1 MADARNAEAMFALN
15 RLVGPEI
22 GELLEQRRFDRLRAA
37 LLELEPPDVADL
49 VEGLEQDQAAL
60 VFRLLPRDLAT
71 EVFSHL
77 EPDRQQS
84 LIASLGTERVAAL
97 INELD
102 PDDRTALLEELPAEV
117 AQRLIALLTPAERSV
132 TQSILGYP
140 EESVGRLMTPDYV
153 RVKAEWT
160 IARALDHIRKYGR
173 DAETVNVIYVIDEG
187 GRLIDDLHIRQFL
200 FASPQQTVESLM
212 DRKVVALAATDDREE
227 AVRLMQHYDLIAL
240 PVVDSRGI
248 LVGIVTAD
256 DVADV
261 AEEEAT
267 EDIQK
272 MGGMEALDAPY
283 LEIRMGQMLR
293 KRGGWLS
300 VLFVGEMLTATA
312 MAYFEH
318 EIEKAVV
325 LALFIPLI
333 ISGGGNAGSQ
343 ACSLIIRAMA
353 LGEVGLRQ
361 WWRVLRR
368 ELASGLMLGALL
380 GTIAL
385 LRIVLWPTR
394 DVLYGEHYVLIALT
408 VSFSVVGV
416 VTFGT
421 IAGSM
426 LPFLLRRLGFD
437 PAAASAP
444 FVATLVDVTGVVIY
458 FSCAALILRGTL
470 L

>member
-1 MADARNAEAMFALN
+1 MYALD
-15 RLVGPEI
+15 RLVAPEI
-22 GELLEQRRFDRLRAA
+22 GELLEARQFDQLRSA
-37 LLELEPPDVADL
+37 LLEFEPADIAELVDTLEH
-49 VEGLEQDQAAL
+49 DQAAL

-71 EVFSHL
+71 EVFSYL
-77 EPDRQQS
+77 DSEQQQN
-84 LIASLGTERVAAL
+84 LIAHLGTERVAAL

-102 PDDRTALLEELPAEV
+102 PDDRTALLEEMPAEV

-132 TQSILGYP
+132 TQAILGYP

-160 IARALDHIRKYGR
+160 IARSMDHIRKYGR
-173 DAETVNVIYVIDEG
+173 DAETVNVIYVVDDQ
-187 GRLIDDLHIRQFL
+187 GRLVDDLRIRQFL
-200 FASPQQTVESLM
+200 LADPQQTVESIM
-212 DRKVVALAATDDREE
+212 DRKVRALAATDDREK
-227 AVRLMQHYDLIAL
+227 AVRQMQHYDRVAL
-240 PVVDSRGI
+240 PVVDSRGM

-272 MGGMEALDAPY
+272 MGGMEALDVPY
-283 LEIRMGQMLR
+283 LETGFAPLLR

-318 EIEKAVV
+318 EIAKAVV

-333 ISGGGNAGSQ
+333 ISSGGNAGSQ

-353 LGEVGLRQ
+353 LDEISLRQ
-361 WWRVLRR
+361 WLRVLLR
-368 ELASGLMLGALL
+368 ELVTGLVLGALL
-380 GTIAL
+380 GGIAMM
-385 LRIVLWPTR
+385 RVIFWPAR
-394 DVLYGEHYVLIALT
+394 ESLYGEHYVLIGLT
-408 VSFSVVGV
+408 VALSVVGV

-426 LPFLLRRLGFD
+426 LPFVLRRLGFD

-444 FVATLVDVTGVVIY
+444 LVATLVDVTGVVVY
-458 FSCAALILRGTL
+458 FVVAATVLRGTL

>member
-1 MADARNAEAMFALN
+1 MYALD
-15 RLVGPEI
+15 RLVAPEI
-22 GELLEQRRFDRLRAA
+22 GELLAQRRFDQLRAA
-37 LLELEPPDVADL
+37 LLEFEPADIAEL
-49 VEGLEQDQAAL
+49 VDNLEQDQAAL

-71 EVFSHL
+71 DVFSYL
-77 EPDRQQS
+77 DSDQQQN
-84 LIASLGTERVAAL
+84 LIAHLGTERVAAL

-102 PDDRTALLEELPAEV
+102 PDDRTALLEEMPAEV

-153 RVKAEWT
+153 RVKPEWT
-160 IARALDHIRKYGR
+160 IAHAMDHIRRYGR
-173 DAETVNVIYVIDEG
+173 DAETVNVIYVVDEVG
-187 GRLIDDLHIRQFL
+187 ALIDDLRIRQFL
-200 FASPQQTVESLM
+200 LADPQQTVESIM
-212 DRKVVALAATDDREE
+212 DRKVRALAATDDREE
-227 AVRLMQHYDLIAL
+227 AVRQMQHYDRVAL

-272 MGGMEALDAPY
+272 MGGMEALDVPY
-283 LEIRMGQMLR
+283 LDTGFVPLLR

-300 VLFVGEMLTATA
+300 VLFLGEMLTATA
-312 MAYFEH
+312 MGYFEG
-318 EIEKAVV
+318 EISKAVV

-333 ISGGGNAGSQ
+333 ISSGGNAGSQ

-353 LGEVGLRQ
+353 LGEIKLGE
-361 WWRVLRR
+361 WMRVLLR
-368 ELASGLMLGALL
+368 EVASGLALGALL
-380 GTIAL
+380 GAIGVA
-385 LRIVLWPTR
+385 RIVFWPAR
-394 DVLYGEHYVLIALT
+394 AKLYGEHYLLVAAT
-408 VSFSVVGV
+408 VSISLIGV

-426 LPFLLRRLGFD
+426 LPFILRRLGFD

-444 FVATLVDVTGVVIY
+444 FVATLVDVTGLVIY
-458 FSCAALILRGTL
+458 FSVAALMLHGTL

>member
-1 MADARNAEAMFALN
+1 MAGAQDTQRPCT
-15 RLVGPEI
+15 RSTGWSGPEI
-22 GELLEQRRFDRLRAA
+22 GELLEQRRFDRCARA
-37 LLELEPPDVADL
+37 LLELEPADVADL

-71 EVFSHL
+71 EVFSYL
-77 EPDRQQS
+77 EPEQQQS

-97 INELD
+97 INELE
-102 PDDRTALLEELPAEV
+102 PDDRTALLEEMPAEV

-160 IARALDHIRKYGR
+160 IAHAHRPHPQVRARRRDGERHLRRRRAPPPDRRSAHPPVPARRRRSRRSSRSWTASSSRCAPPTTARKR
-173 DAETVNVIYVIDEG
+173 CA
-187 GRLIDDLHIRQFL
+187 Q
-200 FASPQQTVESLM
+200 
-212 DRKVVALAATDDREE
+212 
-227 AVRLMQHYDLIAL
+227 MQHYDRVAL

-283 LEIRMGQMLR
+283 LEIGFGPLLR
-293 KRGGWLS
+293 KRGGWLC

-333 ISGGGNAGSQ
+333 ISSGGNAGSQ

-368 ELASGLMLGALL
+368 EIASGLVLGALL
-380 GTIAL
+380 GVIAL
-385 LRIVLWPTR
+385 LRIVLWPAR
-394 DVLYGEHYVLIALT
+394 HIALRR
-408 VSFSVVGV
+408 
-416 VTFGT
+416 
-421 IAGSM
+421 A
-426 LPFLLRRLGFD
+426 LPADRVDGRHQPRSASSPSAPS
-437 PAAASAP
+437 PARCCPSSSAASASTRRP
-444 FVATLVDVTGVVIY
+444 RRRRSSPRSSTSRVW
-458 FSCAALILRGTL
+458 
-470 L
+470 

>member
-1 MADARNAEAMFALN
+1 MYALN
-15 RLVGPEI
+15 SLVGPEI
-22 GELLEQRRFDRLRAA
+22 AELLAQRRFDRLRAA
-37 LLELEPPDVADL
+37 LLELEPADVADL
-49 VEGLEQDQAAL
+49 VESLEQEQAAL

-71 EVFSHL
+71 DVFSHL
-77 EPDRQQS
+77 EPERQQS

-132 TQSILGYP
+132 TQAILGYP

-160 IARALDHIRKYGR
+160 IARALDHIRRYGR

-187 GRLIDDLHIRQFL
+187 GRLIDDLRIRQFL
-200 FASPQQTVESLM
+200 FAGPEQTVESLM
-212 DRKVVALAATDDREE
+212 DRKVVALAAADDREE

-240 PVVDSRGI
+240 PVIDSRGI

-261 AEEEAT
+261 AEEEVT

-283 LEIRMGQMLR
+283 LEIGMPAMMR

-300 VLFVGEMLTATA
+300 VLFVSEMLTATA
-312 MAYFEH
+312 LAYFER

-333 ISGGGNAGSQ
+333 ISSGGNSGSQ

-368 ELASGLMLGALL
+368 ELASGLMLGTLL
-380 GTIAL
+380 GAIAL
-385 LRIVLWPTR
+385 MRIVLWPTR
-394 DVLYGEHYVLIALT
+394 RTLYGEHYVLVAVT
-408 VSFSVVGV
+408 VAASVIGV

-426 LPFLLRRLGFD
+426 LPFILRRLGFD

-444 FVATLVDVTGVVIY
+444 FVATLVDVTGLVIY
-458 FSCAALILRGTL
+458 FSCAAVILRGTL

>member
-1 MADARNAEAMFALN
+1 MYALD
-15 RLVGPEI
+15 RLVAPEI
-22 GELLEQRRFDRLRAA
+22 GELLAQRRFDQLRAA
-37 LLELEPPDVADL
+37 LLEFEPADIAEL
-49 VEGLEQDQAAL
+49 VDNLEQDQAAL

-71 EVFSHL
+71 DVFSYL
-77 EPDRQQS
+77 DSDQQQN
-84 LIASLGTERVAAL
+84 LIAHLGTERVAAL

-102 PDDRTALLEELPAEV
+102 PDDRTALLEEMPAEV

-153 RVKAEWT
+153 RVKPEWT
-160 IARALDHIRKYGR
+160 IAHAMDHIRRYGR
-173 DAETVNVIYVIDEG
+173 DAETVNVIYVVDEVG
-187 GRLIDDLHIRQFL
+187 ALIDDLRIRQFL
-200 FASPQQTVESLM
+200 LADPQQTVESIM
-212 DRKVVALAATDDREE
+212 DRKVRALAATDDREE
-227 AVRLMQHYDLIAL
+227 AVRQMQHYDRVAL

-272 MGGMEALDAPY
+272 MGGMEALDVPY
-283 LEIRMGQMLR
+283 LDTGFVPLLR

-300 VLFVGEMLTATA
+300 VLFLGEMLTATA
-312 MAYFEH
+312 MGYFEG
-318 EIEKAVV
+318 EISKAVV

-333 ISGGGNAGSQ
+333 ISSGGNAGSQ

-353 LGEVGLRQ
+353 LGEIKLGE
-361 WWRVLRR
+361 WMRVLLR
-368 ELASGLMLGALL
+368 EVASGLALGALL
-380 GTIAL
+380 GAIGVA
-385 LRIVLWPTR
+385 RIVFWPAR
-394 DVLYGEHYVLIALT
+394 AKLYGEHYLLVAAT
-408 VSFSVVGV
+408 VSISLIGV

-426 LPFLLRRLGFD
+426 LPFILRRLGFD

-444 FVATLVDVTGVVIY
+444 FVATLVDVTGLVIY
-458 FSCAALILRGTL
+458 YSVAALMLHGTL

>member
-1 MADARNAEAMFALN
+1 MAGASTRKAMYALN
-15 RLVGPEI
+15 SLVGPEI
-22 GELLEQRRFDRLRAA
+22 AELLAQRRFDRLRAA
-37 LLELEPPDVADL
+37 LLELEPADVADL
-49 VEGLEQDQAAL
+49 VESLEQEQAAL

-71 EVFSHL
+71 DVFSHL
-77 EPDRQQS
+77 EPERQQS

-132 TQSILGYP
+132 TQAILGYP

-160 IARALDHIRKYGR
+160 IARALDHIRRYGR

-187 GRLIDDLHIRQFL
+187 GRLIDDLRIRQFL
-200 FASPQQTVESLM
+200 FADQGQTVESLM
-212 DRKVVALAATDDREE
+212 DRKVVALAAADDREE

-240 PVVDSRGI
+240 PVIDSRGI

-261 AEEEAT
+261 AEEEVT

-283 LEIRMGQMLR
+283 LEIRMPAMMR

-300 VLFVGEMLTATA
+300 VLFVSEMLTATA
-312 MAYFEH
+312 LAYFER

-333 ISGGGNAGSQ
+333 ISSGGNSGSQ

-368 ELASGLMLGALL
+368 ELASGLMLGTLL
-380 GTIAL
+380 GAIAL
-385 LRIVLWPTR
+385 MRIVLWPTR
-394 DVLYGEHYVLIALT
+394 QTLYGEHYVLVALT
-408 VSFSVVGV
+408 VAASVIGV

-426 LPFLLRRLGFD
+426 LPFILRRLGFD

-444 FVATLVDVTGVVIY
+444 FVATLVDVTGLVIY
-458 FSCAALILRGTL
+458 FSCAAVILRGTL

>member
-1 MADARNAEAMFALN
+1 MYALN

-71 EVFSHL
+71 DVFSHL

-102 PDDRTALLEELPAEV
+102 HDDRTALLEELPAEV

-132 TQSILGYP
+132 TQAILGYP

-153 RVKAEWT
+153 RVRAEWS
-160 IARALDHIRKYGR
+160 IARALEHIRKYGR

-187 GRLIDDLHIRQFL
+187 GRLIDDLKIRQFL
-200 FASPQQTVESLM
+200 FASPEQTVESLM
-212 DRKVVALAATDDREE
+212 DRKFVTLSATDDREE
-227 AVRLMQHYDLIAL
+227 AVRQMQHYDLIAL
-240 PVVDSRGI
+240 PVIDSRGI

-283 LEIRMGQMLR
+283 LEIRMRAMMR

-300 VLFVGEMLTATA
+300 VLFVSEMLTATA
-312 MAYFEH
+312 LAYFER

-333 ISGGGNAGSQ
+333 ISSGGNSGSQ

-380 GTIAL
+380 GSIAL
-385 LRIVLWPTR
+385 MRIMLWPTR
-394 DVLYGEHYVLIALT
+394 KTLYGEHYVLVAMT
-408 VSFSVVGV
+408 VATSVIGV

-426 LPFLLRRLGFD
+426 LPFILRRLGFD

-444 FVATLVDVTGVVIY
+444 FVATLVDVTGLIIY
-458 FSCAALILRGTL
+458 FTVAATILHGTL